1 MSIQEN
7 AVPAV
12 LSESE
17 KKLKST
23 ALVVYVLYL
32 LSWIIG
38 ITGLIGV
45 IIAHIKKSDAA
56 GTAFESHFSNQ
67 IKIFW
72 IGLLL
77 AIVGALTTFFVI
89 GWLIQGSRQSGS
101 CTARSRA
108 CCGLSTGRPTA
119 DRTGTSRRRSSATAY
134 GPDPDPDPRAD
145 AACHIS
151 QQ

>member
-1 MSIQEN
+1 MPIQEN

-89 GWLIQGSRQSGS
+89 GWLILGIAAIWVLYRTIKGLL
-101 CTARSRA
+101 RA
-108 CCGLSTGRPTA
+108 IDGK
-119 DRTGTSRRRSSATAY
+119 AY
-134 GPDPDPDPRAD
+134 G
-145 AACHIS
+145 
-151 QQ
+151 